1 VITQK
6 IQYWPILFILIILL
20 LILCIFIPV
29 AILGAI
35 ALSIVGL
42 SANKS
47 FIPLA
52 LFISLLLILHGN
64 FYFIV
69 LAVIVA
75 YLLFNLVKW
84 IYRAMPF

>member
-1 VITQK
+1 
-6 IQYWPILFILIILL
+6 
-20 LILCIFIPV
+20 
-29 AILGAI
+29 
-35 ALSIVGL
+35 
-42 SANKS
+42 
-47 FIPLA
+47 